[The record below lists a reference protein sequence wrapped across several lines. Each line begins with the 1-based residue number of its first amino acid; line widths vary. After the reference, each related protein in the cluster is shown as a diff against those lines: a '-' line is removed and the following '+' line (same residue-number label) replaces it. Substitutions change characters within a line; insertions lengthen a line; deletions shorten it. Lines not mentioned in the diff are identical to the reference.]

1 MDTPKFPLAVPLGQR
16 MTLLLL
22 QLLLTDCAVLLVEV
36 LLLLLLTDCAVLLVL
51 VELLLL
57 TETLVLLLL
66 LSDTLVLLL
75 LLDSFQR
82 TIWPGS
88 SMLVAARHSPP
99 KGVPVVLIRSQLWLS
114 SLRSMLSGSITLR
127 YQAWV
132 LKP

>member
-1 MDTPKFPLAVPLGQR
+1 MPARVDTPKFPLAVPLGQR

-57 TETLVLLLL
+57 TE
-66 LSDTLVLLL
+66 TLVLLL